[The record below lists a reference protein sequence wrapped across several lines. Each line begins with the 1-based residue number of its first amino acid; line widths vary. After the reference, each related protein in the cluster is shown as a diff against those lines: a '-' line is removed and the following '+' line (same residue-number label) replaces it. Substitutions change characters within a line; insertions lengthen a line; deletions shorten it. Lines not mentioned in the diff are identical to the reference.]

1 MNTHVCLVSAQLIP
15 NVLPVLAE
23 RPRQAVLLITPQMEN
38 QGRLLEKFFRERG
51 VQTVS
56 YPIPAYDFAGV
67 LAVCKTVIQKFCTTD
82 EPIITLNVTGG
93 TKVAALAAYQQ
104 FYFASQR
111 IIYRLPRRIR
121 ICLTGEVSRSFF
133 WLARSCYL
141 GRDVHFQPL
150 CHRFFTPGLHP
161 QGSLQ
166 PLDALPPYARSK
178 VPYRSRL

>member
-1 MNTHVCLVSAQLIP
+1 MVARCWPDWAGWSQEKSARIKSPHYQCLGRQEAGPGGSAFFCETATRTAGKSCFISNHYPWWL
-15 NVLPVLAE
+15 LRMLAE
-23 RPRQAVLLITPQMEN
+23 CTSHYTP
-38 QGRLLEKFFRERG
+38 
-51 VQTVS
+51 
-56 YPIPAYDFAGV
+56 
-67 LAVCKTVIQKFCTTD
+67 
-82 EPIITLNVTGG
+82 
-93 TKVAALAAYQQ
+93 ALH
-104 FYFASQR
+104 FHLHL
-111 IIYRLPRRIR
+111 RLPRRIR